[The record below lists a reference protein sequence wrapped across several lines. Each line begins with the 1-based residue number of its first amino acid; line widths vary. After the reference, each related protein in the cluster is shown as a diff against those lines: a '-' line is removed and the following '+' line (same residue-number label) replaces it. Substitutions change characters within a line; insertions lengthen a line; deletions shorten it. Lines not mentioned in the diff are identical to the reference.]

1 MTAVKIRAQIDD
13 LKAKIV
19 LRIDSNLTTRFSS
32 SKCDFFAFELFG
44 QSQQKTLVTIISYC
58 FLLVIA

>member
-1 MTAVKIRAQIDD
+1 MTTVKLQAQIDD

-32 SKCDFFAFELFG
+32 TKCDFVAFELLNR
-44 QSQQKTLVTIISYC
+44 KPLLL
-58 FLLVIA
+58 LLVIVIY